1 MNNGDYGKNA
11 LMAIII
17 MILTIF
23 GGGILMVIAIW
34 LLSFI

>member
-17 MILTIF
+17 MILAIF
-23 GGGILMVIAIW
+23 GGGILMVIVIW